1 MHNQT
6 IVPQD
11 ARTHRLL
18 VEVLT
23 AMTRHYLEQKRNAAS
38 ADEFGDQVASPKI
51 TPTAEAGRA
60 DIIVPAGTVSN
71 KEIEE

>member
-11 ARTHRLL
+11 AQTHKLL

-38 ADEFGDQVASPKI
+38 ADEFGDQ
-51 TPTAEAGRA
+51 TAPAAGTTGENAERA
-60 DIIVPAGTVSN
+60 PIVDGDSATSNPAG
-71 KEIEE
+71 